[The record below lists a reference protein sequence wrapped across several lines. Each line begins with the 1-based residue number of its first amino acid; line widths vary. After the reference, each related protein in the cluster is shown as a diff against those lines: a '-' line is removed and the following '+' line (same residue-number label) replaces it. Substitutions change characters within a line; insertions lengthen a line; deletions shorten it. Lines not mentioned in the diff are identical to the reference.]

1 MPIVKKAAVFSP
13 LQNIPHKER
22 YMINKL
28 AIGFLMGASSI
39 CVFAQTTDIQTP
51 NDGYSQDSRGA
62 VTRSGYGLCW
72 RSGTWT
78 PDDAVAGCDG
88 ALKPPI
94 PNPIAPEV
102 KNSLEGEKSIT
113 QRCDFTA
120 TLENG
125 QTFASGKAV
134 LNEQAKMRIADDIL
148 PKLTQCKIITSLAI
162 TGHTDHIG
170 SRQANQQLSEKRA
183 RALASYL
190 KEKGIQVPISSDG
203 AGDTQA
209 LVSCDEKLPKSQ
221 LSACL
226 APNRRVS
233 IEVHG
238 Y

>member
-1 MPIVKKAAVFSP
+1 
-13 LQNIPHKER
+13 
-22 YMINKL
+22 MINKL
-28 AIGFLMGASSI
+28 ALGFLMGASSV
-39 CVFAQTTDIQTP
+39 CVFAQTTDIQIP
-51 NDGYSQDSRGA
+51 NDGYNQDSRGA

-78 PDDAVAGCDG
+78 PNDAVAGCDG
-88 ALKPPI
+88 ALKSPI

-102 KNSLEGEKSIT
+102 KNNLEGAQPIT

-134 LNEQAKMRIADDIL
+134 LNEQAKKRIAADIL
-148 PKLTQCKIITSLAI
+148 PRLTQCKTITGFVI
-162 TGHTDHIG
+162 TGHTDYIG
-170 SRQANQQLSEKRA
+170 SRQSNQQLSEKRA
-183 RALASYL
+183 VAVANYL
-190 KEKGIQVPISSDG
+190 KEKGIDRSIISVYG

-209 LVSCDEKLPKSQ
+209 LNSCDKKLPAPQ
-221 LSACL
+221 LISCL

-238 Y
+238 IKK